1 MGEAESCEDL
11 FRSLVESFRLLAE
24 DELFHSL
31 DVERYLLVSSLLDAL
46 VDVGGEP
53 ADLEVA
59 EILLVIIQFVQE
71 EDQTE

>member
-31 DVERYLLVSSLLDAL
+31 EVERYLLVSSLLDAL